1 MTTVETTTNTA
12 LTTDRE
18 ALRTAFKAQKD
29 AAFAGLDELQKLAEI
44 GMKEYEDMRRSEL
57 SQAFRAIHEAASAVG
72 LKVQQIAETV
82 GCEDY
87 PNLNFKPT
95 VKADARVQKL
105 QAAINVIDI
114 YVKDTAG
121 KLMGVSALAA
131 IAVENQGVALT
142 GANLWPTFHALGD
155 MARETESLVESVTA

>member
-1 MTTVETTTNTA
+1 MRWHRRCRDSSPKSTPAEELADVIRAVAAGKRYVDPEIAATA
-12 LTTDRE
+12 LSAERCPLTDRE
-18 ALRTAFKAQKD
+18 
-29 AAFAGLDELQKLAEI
+29 LDV
-44 GMKEYEDMRRSEL
+44 MRHSRSTL
-57 SQAFRAIHEAASAVG
+57 S
-72 LKVQQIAETV
+72 VQQIAETV

>member
-1 MTTVETTTNTA
+1 MTTIETTTTA

-18 ALRTAFKAQKD
+18 ALRTAFQSQKE
-29 AAFAGLDELQKLAEI
+29 AAFAGLDELMKLAEI
-44 GMKEYEDMRRSEL
+44 GMKEYEDMKRPEL
-57 SQAFRAIHEAASAVG
+57 SKTFRAINEAASAVG